1 MLAIARQQIHAGH
14 VISRNQPL
22 NLIQNRS
29 RIERA
34 HLRLQSM
41 SLKPYRV
48 TVGLARLRSARLPHV
63 RMRSAAKR
71 YKLADVEAHS
81 VREAHD
87 HFEIALRSCDLASF
101 LNQLQ
106 VAASIGERA

>member
-1 MLAIARQQIHAGH
+1 MLAVARQQIHAGH

-34 HLRLQSM
+34 HLRLQSV

-63 RMRSAAKR
+63 GMRSAAKR

-81 VREAHD
+81 VRDAHD
-87 HFEIALRSCDLASF
+87 HFEIALRSSNLASF
-101 LNQLQ
+101 FH
-106 VAASIGERA
+106 